1 MSAATQPESFEV
13 RTRDRDVGAAA
24 VRRIVAHRARITFED
39 PDRVDLRVRMS
50 HRGEFGAFRLRLGG
64 VRYVAATEPVGFLFA
79 GFVTAGWAAVRT
91 RGQDVIVQR
100 NDGWMFPLDVPFS
113 GEAGDATLGLLGVPV
128 AYAAALAESATG
140 LPAGQL
146 RFVAPRPVSEP
157 MRRYW
162 VGTAAY
168 LASQLTTPGAESPP
182 LVAAE
187 LLRVAASA
195 FLRVFPNTTM
205 TAARLP
211 AGGRADPAV
220 VRRAT
225 AFMDGHSDQPLTVA
239 EVAAAV
245 GVGARG
251 LQSAFRRH
259 HDTTPLGYLRQ
270 IRLDRVHCE
279 LQVADPASG
288 VTVRETARRW
298 GFAHPGRFAA
308 EYRAA
313 FGRPPSQTL
322 RA

>member
-113 GEAGDATLGLLGVPV
+113 GEA
-128 AYAAALAESATG
+128 G